1 LEEGGRRW
9 KMLSSERVGNGQK
22 VQSSEGDGERMEDK
36 QVRGVGR
43 GWEMQSG
50 ERRGEDGR
58 CCQVREG
65 EKMEGVVK

>member
-1 LEEGGRRW
+1 MDR
-9 KMLSSERVGNGQK
+9 KCS
-22 VQSSEGDGERMEDK
+22 

-58 CCQVREG
+58 CSQVREG